1 MDTITINGIEV
12 EVIKTGIK
20 KYGYNN
26 LFELAKYPH
35 VTEYAKRGTIV
46 NCEAEDWVVLETDE
60 LKVYMNN
67 LNGYIIF
74 IEFEKSHYEVGKG
87 LVFDKEGHIYYTIF

>member
-26 LFELAKYPH
+26 LFEIAKYPI
-35 VTEYAKRGTIV
+35 VTEYVKRGTIV
-46 NCEAEDWVVLETDE
+46 NSETEDWVVLETDE

-74 IEFEKSHYEVGKG
+74 IEFEKSHYEAGKG
-87 LVFDKEGHIYYTIF
+87 LVVDKEGHIYYTIF